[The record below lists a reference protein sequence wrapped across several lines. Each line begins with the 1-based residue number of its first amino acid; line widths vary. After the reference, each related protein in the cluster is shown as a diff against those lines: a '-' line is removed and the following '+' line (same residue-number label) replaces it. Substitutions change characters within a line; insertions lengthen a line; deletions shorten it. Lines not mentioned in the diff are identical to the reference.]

1 MNTRRRLGENNKTKE
16 TKAAAT
22 GAKIVLISILF
33 TFCLIILVK
42 YVVLLNFVQ
51 IIALNFTYARKNY
64 YNLPARTKH
73 YNQEIL
79 R

>member
-33 TFCLIILVK
+33 MFCLIILVK

-51 IIALNFTYARKNY
+51 IIALNFTYARKNC

-73 YNQEIL
+73 YN
-79 R
+79 

>member
-51 IIALNFTYARKNY
+51 IIALNFTYARKNC

-73 YNQEIL
+73 YNQEIFK
-79 R
+79 